1 MTFRGDTVRRG
12 NWGGDGLNTT
22 ELIKHWT
29 MEGAAPDV
37 GGRFRS
43 VAGPLD
49 MAEGDSESPTSADAP
64 RMRRSDEEEWRP
76 LLTAT
81 RDR

>member
-1 MTFRGDTVRRG
+1 M
-12 NWGGDGLNTT
+12 NTT

-29 MEGAAPDV
+29 MDGAEPDV

-43 VAGPLD
+43 MAGVLGI
-49 MAEGDSESPTSADAP
+49 AEGDPEPPSMPDSP

-76 LLTAT
+76 LLTAAG
-81 RDR
+81 DK